1 MKLLKGN
8 GSIMNQMPLLFD
20 DFFNR
25 DIFNWGLSN
34 FSNTNTTIPGVNI
47 KETPENFEVEVASPG
62 MSKKD
67 FKIELDGNMLTIS
80 SEKTNSQE
88 EKDDEKYTRK
98 EFSYQSFYRTFNL
111 PKEVVDVDKIQAK
124 YENGLLQLLI
134 PKREEAKQKPP
145 RLIQIS

>member
-8 GSIMNQMPLLFD
+8 GSMNQMPLLFD

-47 KETPENFEVEVASPG
+47 KETPENFEVEVAAPG
-62 MSKKD
+62 MSKND
-67 FKIELDGNMLTIS
+67 FKIELDGNSLTIS
-80 SEKTNSQE
+80 SEKSNTQE
-88 EKDDEKYTRK
+88 EREDEKYTRR

-111 PKEVVDVDKIQAK
+111 PKEVVDLDKIQAK
-124 YENGLLQLLI
+124 YENGLLHLLI
-134 PKREEAKQKPP
+134 PKKEEAKLKPP
-145 RLIQIS
+145 KLIQIS

>member
-8 GSIMNQMPLLFD
+8 GNSMNQMPLLFD

-25 DIFNWGLSN
+25 DIFNWGLTN

-47 KETPENFEVEVASPG
+47 KETPDNFEVEVAAPG

-67 FKIELDGNMLTIS
+67 FRIELDGNMLTIS
-80 SEKTNSQE
+80 SEKSNEQE
-88 EKDDEKYTRK
+88 DKEDEKYTRK

-111 PKEVVDVDKIQAK
+111 PKEVVDENKIEAK
-124 YENGLLQLLI
+124 YDNGILRLLI
-134 PKREEAKQKPP
+134 PKKEEAKQKPP
-145 RLIQIS
+145 RQIQIS